1 MVKKKASKTKAEDSP
16 QDSSLLDMSNRAVK
30 KMIQR
35 IRLKIMMNYYLKPHH
50 CLFMLLKLMKIIL
63 IKKKKL

>member
-30 KMIQR
+30 KMI
-35 IRLKIMMNYYLKPHH
+35 KSAKPSA
-50 CLFMLLKLMKIIL
+50 FADFIIFFTARFDISSNEL
-63 IKKKKL
+63 S